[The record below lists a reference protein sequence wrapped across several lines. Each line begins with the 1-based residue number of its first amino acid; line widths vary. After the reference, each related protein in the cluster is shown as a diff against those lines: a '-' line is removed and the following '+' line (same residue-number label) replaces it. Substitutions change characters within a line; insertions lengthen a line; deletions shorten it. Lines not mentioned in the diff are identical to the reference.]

1 MLLWKGMVF
10 VPLYETEIMKDD
22 SKKNE
27 QKLSTDQS
35 DDQAKGRE
43 NIDPL
48 DKKET
53 MSEKAERE
61 GWTDVAESHLGID
74 E

>member
-1 MLLWKGMVF
+1 
-10 VPLYETEIMKDD
+10 MKEEN
-22 SKKNE
+22 KKDE
-27 QKLSTDQS
+27 KKLSADQS
-35 DDQAKGRE
+35 DDQGQGRE
-43 NIDPL
+43 NIAPL

-53 MSEKAERE
+53 MSERAERE